1 MKKVLFI
8 GGHHNSAIPIIKKM
22 LAEKD
27 YSLTFVGHM
36 YASQSNN
43 TISSEYKEVTSL
55 NIPYISFQAPKFYR
69 VAGLYKYLFFIK
81 SLLKSYKIL
90 RKEKPD
96 LVFSFGGYMAVPFAI
111 SSVFLKIKL
120 VTHEQTTNLGL
131 ANLVISKMSN
141 RVFLTWSNDK
151 YKNNQKY
158 IVTGIPLRQEILDIR
173 RRGSFAQKSFFVQ
186 GGKQGS
192 HALNQFIFDNIEI
205 LSKKYE
211 IFHQTSSHSET
222 KDHLVAQKLAK
233 EYSKYHFYEYVHGLD
248 YTKILNNVDFIISRS
263 GAHFAYEMSYIKN
276 HCIFVPIKWSSRNE
290 QYHNAL
296 MSKSYTISTLLD
308 QDNLNLTDFESAVKL
323 LNATYLKKG
332 FPSKKLHPENSL
344 KLIFGCIEEL
354 IN

>member
-173 RRGSFAQKSFFVQ
+173 RRGSFAKRVFLF
-186 GGKQGS
+186 
-192 HALNQFIFDNIEI
+192 
-205 LSKKYE
+205 
-211 IFHQTSSHSET
+211 
-222 KDHLVAQKLAK
+222 K
-233 EYSKYHFYEYVHGLD
+233 EE
-248 YTKILNNVDFIISRS
+248 SR
-263 GAHFAYEMSYIKN
+263 G
-276 HCIFVPIKWSSRNE
+276 V
-290 QYHNAL
+290 
-296 MSKSYTISTLLD
+296 TL
-308 QDNLNLTDFESAVKL
+308 
-323 LNATYLKKG
+323 
-332 FPSKKLHPENSL
+332 
-344 KLIFGCIEEL
+344 
-354 IN
+354 